1 MSAEAKV
8 TDQMPDSASAAERRR
23 RVRGTGEGE
32 GGGEGRWDGEVMAN
46 GS

>member
-23 RVRGTGEGE
+23 RVRGTGEG
-32 GGGEGRWDGEVMAN
+32 GGEGRWVGEVMAI